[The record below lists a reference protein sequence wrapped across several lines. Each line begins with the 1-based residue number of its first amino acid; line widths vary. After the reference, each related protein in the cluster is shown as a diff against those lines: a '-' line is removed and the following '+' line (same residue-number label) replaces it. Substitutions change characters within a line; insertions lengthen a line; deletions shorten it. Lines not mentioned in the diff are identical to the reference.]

1 MGGSG
6 NFRVDHCKKRFLGRF
21 RKIGVDVIMLQK
33 NGLRSL
39 NLLIACVGVTLLS
52 WDTCSAQQP
61 SNTFGAGRRNRPTV
75 SPYVSLTDNG
85 NGNNGS
91 DMNYFNIVRPTQRA
105 REANRN
111 LQNQLQSVESDLSK
125 RKSVSG
131 TASSTNKESR
141 YAINTGRMPS
151 TGHTTSFGDLG
162 GRFGSASGNSQFSGS
177 NTFGRDGNN

>member
-1 MGGSG
+1 LRG
-6 NFRVDHCKKRFLGRF
+6 LG
-21 RKIGVDVIMLQK
+21 KIGVDFMLRK
-33 NGLRSL
+33 NWLRSVM
-39 NLLIACVGVTLLS
+39 LLIVCGGAIFTS
-52 WDTCSAQQP
+52 WDACSAQQP

-125 RKSVSG
+125 RKSTSG

-141 YAINTGRMPS
+141 YAITSGRMPS
-151 TGHTTSFGDLG
+151 TGHTTTFGDLG
-162 GRFGSASGNSQFSGS
+162 GRFGGASGNSQFSGS

>member
-1 MGGSG
+1 M
-6 NFRVDHCKKRFLGRF
+6 L
-21 RKIGVDVIMLQK
+21 RK
-33 NGLRSL
+33 NWLRSVM
-39 NLLIACVGVTLLS
+39 LLIVCGGAIFTT
-52 WDTCSAQQP
+52 WDACSAQQP

-125 RKSVSG
+125 RKSTSG

-141 YAINTGRMPS
+141 YAITSGRMPS
-151 TGHTTSFGDLG
+151 TGHTTTFGDLG
-162 GRFGSASGNSQFSGS
+162 GRFGGASGNSQFSGS